1 MNTPVASTVI
11 ERLKA
16 ALGPRGWLDEPAA
29 IAPHVTEWRERWVG
43 ETPLV
48 ARPASTGEVARVVEI
63 CADSGTAI
71 VPQSGNTGLVGG
83 SVPPAG
89 GGAIVLSLTRMNRLR
104 ALDAAD
110 FSLIAE
116 AGCRLADLQAAAAEH
131 DRLFALSMA
140 SQGSACIGGAVSTNA
155 GGTGV
160 VKYGPMRQLVLGLEV
175 VLPDGQIWDGLKTLR
190 KDNAGYDLKQL
201 FIGAEG
207 TLGVI
212 TAVACALAPAPHA
225 TETALLGV
233 PDVAAAIRLLATARQ
248 ASGDLVAAFELI
260 PRLGLDF
267 VVRHLPGA
275 RDPLAARFPWYVLV
289 ELSSARAD
297 AGLRTGLESLL
308 EGALAAGDVR
318 GGVIAASE
326 AQRAAL
332 WALRHGLSEAQKFEG
347 GSIKHDI
354 AVPPA
359 RMADFIT
366 RASRAVEQAI
376 PGARIVAFGHL
387 GDGNVHFNISQPEGA
402 ERKAFLARWEEIN
415 RLVHDIVADMGGSF
429 SAEHGIGQ
437 LKLEDMARYKSPLE
451 LTLMRKI
458 KQTLDPHNIMNPG
471 RVIPPAPPPG
481 AAS

>member
-1 MNTPVASTVI
+1 
-11 ERLKA
+11 
-16 ALGPRGWLDEPAA
+16 
-29 IAPHVTEWRERWVG
+29 
-43 ETPLV
+43 
-48 ARPASTGEVARVVEI
+48 
-63 CADSGTAI
+63 
-71 VPQSGNTGLVGG
+71 
-83 SVPPAG
+83 
-89 GGAIVLSLTRMNRLR
+89 
-104 ALDAAD
+104 
-110 FSLIAE
+110 
-116 AGCRLADLQAAAAEH
+116 
-131 DRLFALSMA
+131 MA

-160 VKYGPMRQLVLGLEV
+160 IKYGPMRQLVLGLKV

-190 KDNAGYDLKQL
+190 KDNTGYDLKQL

-212 TAVACALAPAPHA
+212 TAVACALAPAPRA

-233 PDVAAAIRLLATARQ
+233 PDVAAATRLLATARQ
-248 ASGDLVAAFELI
+248 SLGDLVTAFELI

-275 RDPLAARFPWYVLV
+275 RDPLAMRCPWYVLV
-289 ELSSARAD
+289 EFASARAD
-297 AGLRTGLESLL
+297 AGLRACLESLL

-366 RASRAVEQAI
+366 RASRTVEQAI

-387 GDGNVHFNISQPEGA
+387 GDGNVHFNISQPQGAERPQAA

-429 SAEHGIGQ
+429 SAEHGVGQ
-437 LKLEDMARYKSPLE
+437 LKLADMARYKSPLE

-481 AAS
+481 GAS